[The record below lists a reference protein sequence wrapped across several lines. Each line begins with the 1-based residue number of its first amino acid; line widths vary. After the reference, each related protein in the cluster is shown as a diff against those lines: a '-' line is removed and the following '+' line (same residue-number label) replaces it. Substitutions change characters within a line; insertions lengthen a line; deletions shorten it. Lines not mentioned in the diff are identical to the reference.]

1 MQINLTGHHV
11 EITEAMRN
19 YVESRFERLS

>member
-11 EITEAMRN
+11 EITEALRD
-19 YVESRFERLS
+19 YVNNKFA